1 MPGGQSPNPT
11 SRSRPLKSAPSF
23 YPNPRRAFCQ
33 AADLATPTQAGTSLG
48 NSAEGGAVNR
58 GDLYL
63 VGYLLNPNDWRD
75 DDSLYWRSAG
85 TALLSGVLAFTVW
98 QRRRLNRR
106 QPSQAEALNYSD
118 AATAPLMGDPPAT
131 FSNNPI
137 PQGGGDGGRDR
148 SASKMI
154 LLASVFEYAR
164 EGIIITDQQA
174 RILDVNRAF
183 TELTGYQREEVIGQ
197 NPSLLRSHHQG
208 DDFYTALWQS
218 LRERGH
224 WRGEIWN
231 RRKNGEIYAEWL
243 QITAVYSPEGGVS
256 HYVGIFSDITHIKEH
271 QLQLERLA
279 HYDALT
285 QLPNRVLLADCLQLA
300 LMQADQSG
308 KMLGV
313 AYLDLDGFKPVNDS
327 LGHKAGDLLLMEVAL
342 RLRNGIR
349 EDDTVA
355 RLGGD
360 EFVILL
366 SDLTSID
373 ECRYNLESILSDLA
387 APYWLQGREVRISA
401 SIGVSL
407 YPSDPGDPDA
417 LMRHA
422 DQAMYAAKQLGRN
435 RYHLFDPEHDRCL
448 RVHREA
454 LSRIEAGLQGNQF
467 LLYYQPRVD
476 MRRGVVIGAEALV
489 RWQHPQRGLLA
500 PAEFLPIIEN
510 SEFSIA
516 LGDWVLKQAV
526 RQLEIWWCSGLTI
539 EVSVNISP
547 QHLQEPQFV
556 ERLHG
561 HLASHPIVPAAALEL
576 EILESTALEDM
587 ARVSKIIAD
596 CRALGVRFALDDFG
610 TGFSSLTYFK
620 RLPLDTLK
628 IDQSFVRNMLKDE
641 EDRAIVEGVIAI
653 THAFQRQVVAEGVET
668 VEHGLALL
676 ALGCEH
682 GQGYGIAP
690 PMPAEDWRG
699 WAETFGTGCAW
710 GWEGVSTTA

>member
-1 MPGGQSPNPT
+1 MRP
-11 SRSRPLKSAPSF
+11 RSILIS
-23 YPNPRRAFCQ
+23 AFCLWSSV
-33 AADLATPTQAGTSLG
+33 AAQGSGLSIGPDTDLATADQASGPALSE
-48 NSAEGGAVNR
+48 ARQQGGL
-58 GDLYL
+58 DL
-63 VGYLLNPNDWRD
+63 VGYLLDPEGWGDERSISWRTT
-75 DDSLYWRSAG
+75 G
-85 TALLSGVLAFTVW
+85 TALLSGILAFTIW

-106 QPSQAEALNYSD
+106 QPRPTEAFGQHREARPSPMGEHSS
-118 AATAPLMGDPPAT
+118 PL
-131 FSNNPI
+131 FRPI
-137 PQGGGDGGRDR
+137 PQNSEDSGQDR
-148 SASKMI
+148 SGSKMI
-154 LLASVFEYAR
+154 LLASVFEHAR
-164 EGIIITDQQA
+164 EGIIITDRQA

-183 TELTGYQREEVIGQ
+183 TELTGYQRDEVIGK
-197 NPSLLRSHHQG
+197 NPSLLKSHHQG
-208 DDFYTALWQS
+208 AEFYAALWQGI
-218 LRERGH
+218 RERGH

-231 RRKNGEIYAEWL
+231 RRKSGEIYVEWL
-243 QITAVYSPEGGVS
+243 QITAVLSPEGGVS
-256 HYVGIFSDITHIKEH
+256 HYVGIFSDITAIKEH

-300 LMQADQSG
+300 LSHANQSG

-327 LGHKAGDLLLMEVAL
+327 LGHKAGDLLLMEVAQ
-342 RLRNGIR
+342 RLKNGIR
-349 EDDTVA
+349 EGDTVA

-366 SDLTSID
+366 SGLATID
-373 ECRYNLESILSDLA
+373 ECRSTLEAILSDLA

-407 YPSDPGDPDA
+407 YPSDQGDPDT

-435 RYHLFDPEHDRCL
+435 RYHLFDPEHDRNL

-454 LSRIEAGLQGNQF
+454 LSRIETGLHDNQF
-467 LLYYQPRVD
+467 LLFYQPKVD
-476 MRRGVVIGAEALV
+476 MRRGLVVGAEALV
-489 RWQHPQRGLLA
+489 RWQHPQRGLLV
-500 PAEFLPIIEN
+500 PAEFLPVIEN

-526 RQLEIWWCSGLTI
+526 RQLEIWWCSGLAI
-539 EVSVNISP
+539 EVSVNIAP

-561 HLASHPIVPAAALEL
+561 HLSAHPIVPAAALEL

-690 PMPAEDWRG
+690 PMPAEDLRG
-699 WAETFGTGCAW
+699 WAETFGTDSVW
-710 GWEGVSTTA
+710 GRISPAF